1 MRGTLDESLRPHG
14 DEAVGDCGAAKRRLL
29 NMATEMDGDEC
40 MNDEIETWPLDGD
53 EYGKD
58 CLELGPL
65 LVGKLL
71 VRTFPDG
78 TQRRLRITETEAYR
92 GAEDTACHARMG
104 RTKRNDPLW
113 SGGGTIYVYLCYGIH
128 WLLNIVS
135 GQEDIPQA
143 VLIRACE
150 EPYGGP
156 GKLTKAL
163 AVDKSFNGLDIR
175 DCPGLRIE
183 DDGARFEIIA
193 DRRVGIGYA
202 SEEDQAKLWRFRA
215 GERIG

>member
-1 MRGTLDESLRPHG
+1 MDDMKNTRPLG
-14 DEAVGDCGAAKRRLL
+14 GE
-29 NMATEMDGDEC
+29 
-40 MNDEIETWPLDGD
+40 
-53 EYGKD
+53 EYERD
-58 CLELGPL
+58 CLELAPL

-78 TQRRLRITETEAYR
+78 TERRLRITETEAYR
-92 GAEDTACHARMG
+92 GTEDTACHARMG
-104 RTKRNDPLW
+104 RTKRNGLLW
-113 SGGGTIYVYLCYGIH
+113 SGGGTIYVYLCYGMH

-135 GQEDIPQA
+135 GREDVPQA

-163 AVDKSFNGLDIR
+163 AVDKTFNGLDIR
-175 DCPGLRIE
+175 SCQGLSIE

-202 SEEDQAKLWRFRA
+202 SQEDQDRLWRFRA